1 MRTSFDAALAAVL
14 IHEGGF
20 VHHKLDPGGATNRG
34 VTQAVYDD
42 WRRRQGLVP
51 RSVKSITDIE
61 LAAIYK
67 RDYWDKVRGD
77 DMPAGL
83 DYCLFDFAVNSG
95 AARAARYLQSA
106 LGVAADGQIGAVTL
120 SAIKALDRD
129 AICGRAGLIDQ
140 VCDARL
146 AFLKRLPI
154 FDTFG
159 KGWSARVS
167 DVRAKA
173 KAMAC

>member
-1 MRTSFDAALAAVL
+1 MRANFDQALAAVL
-14 IHEGGF
+14 RHEGGY
-20 VHHKLDPGGATNRG
+20 VNHPRDPGGATNRG

-42 WRRRQGLVP
+42 WRKRQGMDP
-51 RSVKSITDIE
+51 RSVKSITDVE

-77 DMPAGL
+77 EMPAGL

-95 AARAARYLQSA
+95 ASRAARYLQSA
-106 LGVAADGQIGAVTL
+106 LGVAADGQIGPATLAAV
-120 SAIKALDRD
+120 KALDRD
-129 AICGRAGLIDQ
+129 VIGGKAGLIDQ

-159 KGWSARVS
+159 KGWTRRVE
-167 DVRAKA
+167 DVRIKS
-173 KAMAC
+173 KAMA